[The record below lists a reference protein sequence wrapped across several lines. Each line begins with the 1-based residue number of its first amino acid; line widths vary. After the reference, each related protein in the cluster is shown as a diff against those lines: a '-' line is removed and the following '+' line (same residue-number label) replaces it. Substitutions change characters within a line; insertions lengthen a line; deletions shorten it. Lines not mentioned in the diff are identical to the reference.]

1 MSAVG
6 AGIRNVLQQSGHYI
20 ACIKQDLQWY
30 KFDDSVVSAIEVADL
45 KQVPSLLVL
54 ESAGNPGRSSQKL
67 LRQRNNNQINVVED
81 SAVGDANTAAAPSGI
96 QSMADEKHCASA
108 TTSQRK
114 RPAAKPM
121 SGLEKYFRV
130 VGRNN
135 SNKLG
140 SNNARASEEE
150 PDNSEDVIDVQTA
163 HTSNMPSRERPPDS
177 RGHRSR
183 SHGPQD
189 RRGADRSQQERFSRN
204 CVAKAAKDSQ
214 LHVQNA
220 ISAEA
225 TPSEIFKFRLSLPEP
240 AGDDDVL
247 RIFPGEPVPLPPINC
262 LLQGC
267 EHCIFATMAAFEAH
281 CNELHGGVQ
290 RYRLRVLHLL
300 SRDVFKITG
309 SMHRAAIANAA
320 EFQCVAST
328 NWHHLSPEQEHVLE
342 SGGTLDRESRWHGRS
357 WQACCICAMQYW
369 SEELH
374 KVVVAGPNCCFK
386 NHAAVQK
393 LLDPATY
400 LRTWPEVPSAEMY
413 ASCAHLLMHDPAL
426 QAGQK
431 QLFPK
436 RLLFIMHKR
445 RMSEAMCNG
454 EKQNSY
460 V

>member
-1 MSAVG
+1 MIHASLGSPSSLTTFMHELPGLSWPDWILQHGDMTLEVALNLLPRLQEFQRPVPPTTYLLLATFPYVLRAEAEAQTISANISGWDDVIALPQIIRPGHASEGSRYCVKAVIFHLSAVG
-6 AGIRNVLQQSGHYI
+6 AGIPNVLQQSGHYI

-247 RIFPGEPVPLPPINC
+247 RIFPDEPVPLPPINC

-290 RYRLRVLHLL
+290 RYRLR
-300 SRDVFKITG
+300 
-309 SMHRAAIANAA
+309 
-320 EFQCVAST
+320 
-328 NWHHLSPEQEHVLE
+328 
-342 SGGTLDRESRWHGRS
+342 
-357 WQACCICAMQYW
+357 
-369 SEELH
+369 
-374 KVVVAGPNCCFK
+374 
-386 NHAAVQK
+386 
-393 LLDPATY
+393 
-400 LRTWPEVPSAEMY
+400 
-413 ASCAHLLMHDPAL
+413 SCT
-426 QAGQK
+426 
-431 QLFPK
+431 
-436 RLLFIMHKR
+436 
-445 RMSEAMCNG
+445 C
-454 EKQNSY
+454 
-460 V
+460 